1 MSVYDLATDV
11 GLVNGTDEYDT
22 FVAIV
27 ENILE
32 LGSAYPREAM
42 QDIVEKC
49 KQSELDIAK
58 RVIRECRREKTS
70 RFREP
75 RLKWWE
81 TYIPRRERISRDIY
95 IDRKPSKQDTRRRT
109 SKKRPMSPM
118 FERRKPEKRSAFERH
133 EREERSASPMY
144 ERRKPQK
151 RPMSPMFERRK
162 LQKRPMSPMFERRKQ
177 KSVPQWGKRAASPPR
192 RSPSPKYGRY
202 KKRRRY

>member
-11 GLVNGTDEYDT
+11 GLVTGTDEYDT

-27 ENILE
+27 QNILE
-32 LGSAYPREAM
+32 LGTGYPREAM
-42 QDIVEKC
+42 QDIIEKC

-58 RVIRECRREKTS
+58 RVIRECRRERTS
-70 RFREP
+70 RFRET

-81 TYIPRRERISRDIY
+81 TYTSRRERISRDIY

-109 SKKRPMSPM
+109 LKKRPMSPM
-118 FERRKPEKRSAFERH
+118 FERRKPT
-133 EREERSASPMY
+133 
-144 ERRKPQK
+144 K

-162 LQKRPMSPMFERRKQ
+162 PTKRPMSPMFERRKPTKRPISPVFERRKQ